1 MVFVKYAGQP
11 LRRTLWIVV
20 NIINLVNFYYW
31 NKLKAQNIEVGKFL
45 MVYNLG
51 CILYNLTISI
61 EPTFAL
67 RLSNYCSI
75 FLMLI
80 APYYVYVLPWGI
92 ARNKRYIYLF
102 L

>member
-1 MVFVKYAGQP
+1 MTKKGDVYKRQ
-11 LRRTLWIVV
+11 
-20 NIINLVNFYYW
+20 
-31 NKLKAQNIEVGKFL
+31 
-45 MVYNLG
+45 VYNLG

-92 ARNKRYIYLF
+92 ARNKRYIYCL
-102 L
+102 LYTSRCV